1 MSDPDRAFE
10 DLMNMMLYRI
20 HQYNTILKVC
30 VVIVSEGPVYTNIQ
44 NIKINTALTP
54 LLNNILVMSW
64 QSVSL
69 VEETR
74 VIGESH
80 NSLTNFII

>member
-1 MSDPDRAFE
+1 M
-10 DLMNMMLYRI
+10 
-20 HQYNTILKVC
+20 C
-30 VVIVSEGPVYTNIQ
+30 
-44 NIKINTALTP
+44 NTALTP
-54 LLNNILVMSW
+54 LLNNILVMLW

-80 NSLTNFII
+80 NSLTIYAQCV

>member
-1 MSDPDRAFE
+1 MVTD
-10 DLMNMMLYRI
+10 
-20 HQYNTILKVC
+20 
-30 VVIVSEGPVYTNIQ
+30 IVWLQWENDSFIVGVTTTYALRVMC
-44 NIKINTALTP
+44 NTALTP

-80 NSLTNFII
+80 QICHNSLTNLII